1 MNGGQVLISGLI
13 PSSLEVSPGVAVT
26 VDGFL
31 LTKEEI
37 DGKIVIK
44 PIDTVQDVKFFKIRQ
59 IGGVTGGTVFKVVI
73 DEEAIG
79 LPQTARSILSAIME
93 KSDRSEREIHL
104 TNAKEGFYYG
114 VISSESIDG
123 LNGHGDVNFNRA
135 GADGVVLTIQ
145 KPSGKSGFAKII
157 VSDRP

>member
-1 MNGGQVLISGLI
+1 
-13 PSSLEVSPGVAVT
+13 
-26 VDGFL
+26 
-31 LTKEEI
+31 
-37 DGKIVIK
+37 
-44 PIDTVQDVKFFKIRQ
+44 
-59 IGGVTGGTVFKVVI
+59 
-73 DEEAIG
+73 
-79 LPQTARSILSAIME
+79 ME
-93 KSDRSEREIHL
+93 KSDRSEREIQL

-123 LNGHGDVNFNRA
+123 LNGHGDVTFNRA